1 MVVVRLSVHEYLC
14 IVGCI
19 WCYITRREHPR
30 HSSQSGKSHVV
41 DMRDREV
48 EDSLAGELVD
58 KIDLISCLIRKSQL
72 EKSDLE
78 AGRERK
84 SFGEAP

>member
-1 MVVVRLSVHEYLC
+1 VRLSVHGYLC
-14 IVGCI
+14 VVGCI

-30 HSSQSGKSHVV
+30 HPSQSRQSHVV
-41 DMRDREV
+41 DMGDREV